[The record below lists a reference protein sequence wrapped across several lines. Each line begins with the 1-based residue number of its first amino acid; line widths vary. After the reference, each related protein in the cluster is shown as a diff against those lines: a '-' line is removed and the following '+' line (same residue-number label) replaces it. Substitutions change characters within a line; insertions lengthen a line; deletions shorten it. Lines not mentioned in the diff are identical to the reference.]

1 MKRIIRMILFALGIW
16 GCIATA
22 AAETVCWQEPCI
34 PQPYEHS
41 YQDDTRAISINHVTT
56 SNLSYWVADVQI
68 QDAAV
73 MKAVVSDGSTVSAMA
88 QSVDAVLAINGDD
101 YFTHSYGVILRN
113 GELLRAHDTTRHMLI
128 VDSDGNM
135 RLVRDRKAKPYKA
148 LAEQLQSEQVWQA
161 FEVGPA
167 LVEDGQALSFPEA
180 FDVIS
185 TRPSRKEPRTAIGMI
200 EPLHYVVIVVDGRQP
215 GYSDGI
221 SLQDLQQLFLDYGAQ
236 VAFNLDG
243 GGSAEMWFMGEIISS
258 PSGGQERS
266 ISDIICF

>member
-1 MKRIIRMILFALGIW
+1 M
-16 GCIATA
+16 ATA
-22 AAETVCWQEPCI
+22 AAETTYWQEPCI
-34 PQPYEHS
+34 PAPYDYS
-41 YQDDTRAISINHVTT
+41 YQDDARAISINHVLT
-56 SNLSYWVADVQI
+56 NGLSYWVADVQI
-68 QDAAV
+68 QDVAT
-73 MKAVVSDGSTVSAMA
+73 MKTVLSDGSTVSAMA
-88 QSVDAVLAINGDD
+88 QGTDAVLAINGDD
-101 YFTHSYGVILRN
+101 YGTHSYGVILRN
-113 GELLRAHDTTRHMLI
+113 GKLLRAHDTTRHMLI
-128 VDSDGNM
+128 VDADGNM
-135 RLVRDRKAKPYKA
+135 RLVSDRKANPYKA

-161 FEVGPA
+161 FEFGPA
-167 LVEDGQALSFPEA
+167 LVENGQALSFPDA

-200 EPLHYVVIVVDGRQP
+200 EPLHYVIIVVDGRQP

-221 SLQDLQQLFLDYGAQ
+221 SLQDLQLLFQDYGAQ

>member
-1 MKRIIRMILFALGIW
+1 MKNIIGKIVLALGIW
-16 GCIATA
+16 SCMATA
-22 AAETVCWQEPCI
+22 AAETTYWQEPCI
-34 PQPYEHS
+34 PAPYDYS
-41 YQDDTRAISINHVTT
+41 YQDDARAISINHVLT
-56 SNLSYWVADVQI
+56 NGLSYWVADVQI
-68 QDAAV
+68 QDAAT
-73 MKAVVSDGSTVSAMA
+73 MKTVLSDGSTVSAMA
-88 QSVDAVLAINGDD
+88 QDTDAVLAINGDD
-101 YFTHSYGVILRN
+101 YGTHSYGVILRN

-135 RLVRDRKAKPYKA
+135 RLVRDRKANPYKA

-161 FEVGPA
+161 FEFGPA
-167 LVEDGQALSFPEA
+167 LVENGQALSFPDA

-200 EPLHYVVIVVDGRQP
+200 EPLHYVIIVVDGRQP

-221 SLQDLQQLFLDYGAQ
+221 SLQDLQLLFQDYGAQ

-243 GGSAEMWFMGEIISS
+243 GSSAEMWFMGEIISN
-258 PSGGQERS
+258 PSGGQERR